1 MKHAL
6 LAATTL
12 AIVTA
17 TAAIAQPFTYQ
28 GELTNNGQPATGSFD
43 VLLTVHSAS
52 TGNAQVGAQTL
63 AANTPLTNGRFTA
76 TVNPGTDVFNGSDR
90 WLEVAVRPSGSGG
103 GYTTLTPRQKITAAP
118 YAIRSLSDRWIQNGP
133 YLSNDQTQVNSLL
146 LNRNLPITGADYFTL
161 GTPATFGS
169 YGGMYID
176 TASTQGLPFYGYATG
191 GLARAWTYLNGV
203 DMSWNVINN
212 GNNAITVDS
221 TGKVA
226 IGMTPIGADRFQ
238 VAGSSTTT
246 GTAKAAD
253 LRYTNPQTRQISISP
268 VAFQANSG
276 AQGTS
281 RLASFSWVYLD
292 TPVLA
297 GTLSAP
303 LQLPPGA
310 IVTSITA
317 YFYDNSPTVDMS
329 LSLVGADLF
338 NSFGTTYAS
347 VQSSGSANIVNS
359 FSQTL
364 ATPLTIDMVNRC
376 YNLEVFCN
384 DWQGALTRLQGVKL
398 TYTVPAPD

>member
-12 AIVTA
+12 AIATA
-17 TAAIAQPFTYQ
+17 TAALAQPFTYQ

-43 VLLTVHSAS
+43 VLLTVHSAQA
-52 TGNAQVGAQTL
+52 GNTQVGAQTL

-76 TVNPGTDVFNGSDR
+76 TVDPGTGIFNGADR

-103 GYTTLTPRQKITAAP
+103 SYTTLSPRQKITAAP
-118 YAIRSLSDRWIQNGP
+118 YAIRSLNDRWIQNGS
-133 YLSNDQTQVNSLL
+133 YLSNDQSQVTSVLI
-146 LNRNLPITGADYFTL
+146 NRTVPITGADNFTL
-161 GTPATFGS
+161 GTPASTGA

-191 GLARAWTYLNGV
+191 GLARAWTYLNGL

-226 IGMTPIGADRFQ
+226 IGMTPIGSDRFQ
-238 VAGSSTTT
+238 VAGNSTTT

-253 LRYTNPQTRQISISP
+253 LRYNTPQTRLISISP
-268 VAFQANSG
+268 VAFTADSG
-276 AQGTS
+276 AQAAS
-281 RLASFSWVYLD
+281 RQSSFAWVYLD
-292 TPVLA
+292 TPITA

-303 LQLPPGA
+303 LQLPPNA
-310 IVTSITA
+310 TITALTA
-317 YFYDNSPTVDMS
+317 YFFDNSPTTN
-329 LSLVGADLF
+329 LSVRLFGASLF
-338 NSFGTTYAS
+338 NNFATTYAS
-347 VQSSGSANIVNS
+347 VQSAGASTAINAYST
-359 FSQTL
+359 TL
-364 ATPLTIDMVNRC
+364 TTPHTVDMINRC
-376 YNLEVFCN
+376 YNLEVSCP
-384 DWQGALTRLQGVKL
+384 DWEGGNTRLQGVTI